1 MVMSK
6 IKQSAHQEGAGKL
19 GEILLEAGVINKDEL
34 NAALAIS
41 QEQSRRLGETLVE
54 MRLISPQML
63 NAATAADVLIRIARA
78 ETFINGLG
86 VRRLRVRHHEDIA
99 RIEADAEG
107 MAVLFDPD
115 RRNQVV
121 KYLKELGYT
130 YVTLDLAGDCAGTA
144 HEAWNVE
151 AKLHG

>member
-1 MVMSK
+1 MVTSK
-6 IKQSAHQEGAGKL
+6 MKQSAHQEGAGRL
-19 GEILLEAGVINKDEL
+19 GEILLEAGVINRDEL

-41 QEQSRRLGETLVE
+41 QEQGRRLGETLVE

-63 NAATAADVLIRIARA
+63 KAATTADVLIRIARA
-78 ETFINGLG
+78 ETFIHGLG
-86 VRRLRVRHHEDIA
+86 VRRFRVCHHEDIA
-99 RIEADAEG
+99 RIEVDAES

-130 YVTLDLAGDCAGTA
+130 YVTLDLAGDCAGSTN
-144 HEAWNVE
+144 EARNT
-151 AKLHG
+151 